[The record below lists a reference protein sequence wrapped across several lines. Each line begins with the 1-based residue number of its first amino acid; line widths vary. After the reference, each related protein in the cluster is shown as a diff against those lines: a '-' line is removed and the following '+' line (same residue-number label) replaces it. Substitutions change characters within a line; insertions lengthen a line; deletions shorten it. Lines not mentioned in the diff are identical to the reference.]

1 MMNGTKPYGASAER
15 ASPVPKSDAQTPVG
29 NLFRPRRRRAAIL
42 AAGSAGILAGRTR
55 GRRGCWSEISIDE
68 RCDRRAAILAAG
80 SAGILA
86 RRALGRQGCRPNR
99 QAGSLPYVPLPFDRR
114 SHFAVFARR
123 VVAVQFDGVRLRTS
137 RLTRTHPPSQNCGGW
152 TLAPPKMQIVQLPGA
167 RTACNPPGCRYND

>member
-1 MMNGTKPYGASAER
+1 MMNGTEPYGASAER

-55 GRRGCWSEISIDE
+55 GRR
-68 RCDRRAAILAAG
+68 
-80 SAGILA
+80 
-86 RRALGRQGCRPNR
+86 GCRPNR

-167 RTACNPPGCRYND
+167 WTACNPPGCRYND